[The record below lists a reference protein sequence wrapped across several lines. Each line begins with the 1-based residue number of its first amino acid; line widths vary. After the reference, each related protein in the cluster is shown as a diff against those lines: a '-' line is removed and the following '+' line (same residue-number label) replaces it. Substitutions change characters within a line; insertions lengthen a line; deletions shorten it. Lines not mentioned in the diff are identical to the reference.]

1 MHVLVKESGQIR
13 SAMGIE
19 GIEYGGARVR
29 TFEAE
34 TMPHTASLLRA
45 AIAITRDAAIAEE
58 LVQETLLRAWR
69 FFDRF
74 EPGTNSRAW
83 LFRIMINLST
93 RLRQRRS
100 IEFRTSVP
108 LDETHAVDR
117 AFTDRDFLEQS
128 LIQRAFVALPQDQR
142 TVLRLAIV
150 DGFTCKEIAARLSLP
165 MGTVMSRLSRGRTA
179 LRNIVAGLGLDQ
191 PSLSY
196 KAASHEGEPKP
207 RHTETPRH

>member
-1 MHVLVKESGQIR
+1 
-13 SAMGIE
+13 
-19 GIEYGGARVR
+19 
-29 TFEAE
+29 
-34 TMPHTASLLRA
+34 MPHTASLLRA
-45 AIAITRDAAIAEE
+45 AIAITHDAAIAEE

-83 LFRIMINLST
+83 LFRIMIDLST

-117 AFTDRDFLEQS
+117 AFTDRDFLEQL
-128 LIQRAFVALPQDQR
+128 LIQRAFDALPQDQR

-179 LRNIVAGLGLDQ
+179 LRSIVAGLGLDQ
-191 PSLSY
+191 RGGCIAALRLSGSRAPY
-196 KAASHEGEPKP
+196 ALFTKP
-207 RHTETPRH
+207 RVMKDKMIVSIVPPIATPNPIERVTIAIGAISST